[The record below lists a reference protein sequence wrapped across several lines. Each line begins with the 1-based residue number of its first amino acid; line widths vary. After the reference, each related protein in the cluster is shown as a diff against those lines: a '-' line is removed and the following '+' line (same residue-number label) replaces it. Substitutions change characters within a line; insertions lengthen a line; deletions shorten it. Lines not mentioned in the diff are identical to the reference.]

1 MRRNKNMKMYCTCF
15 MQKKKKEK
23 KEANLLLLHT
33 DKTIKSPN
41 IADKL

>member
-1 MRRNKNMKMYCTCF
+1 MFHAK
-15 MQKKKKEK
+15 KKKKEK